1 MAKSSPEGIELGK
14 GSTLI
19 KMEVSVGE
27 KKKEEQYTGGLEMGQ
42 IIPKEEPKNICIQT
56 GLPCGMQ
63 CLSEETC
70 NSIRL
75 KQETLEEAKAQ
86 AWIDFAKTNKD
97 VDMYSF
103 VIGFNKG
110 YKLAQERMYS
120 EMDIVLILSKFRDMK
135 MIAFSEWFE
144 KFKK

>member
-27 KKKEEQYTGGLEMGQ
+27 EQYTLGLEMGQ
-42 IIPKEEPKNICIQT
+42 IPSKEGGKINPLLMDEVGQFNF
-56 GLPCGMQ
+56 LP
-63 CLSEETC
+63 
-70 NSIRL
+70 
-75 KQETLEEAKAQ
+75 KQETLKEYDAESYLAGVKSDLAKDY
-86 AWIDFAKTNKD
+86 W
-97 VDMYSF
+97 
-103 VIGFNKG
+103 
-110 YKLAQERMYS
+110 YKQQERMYS